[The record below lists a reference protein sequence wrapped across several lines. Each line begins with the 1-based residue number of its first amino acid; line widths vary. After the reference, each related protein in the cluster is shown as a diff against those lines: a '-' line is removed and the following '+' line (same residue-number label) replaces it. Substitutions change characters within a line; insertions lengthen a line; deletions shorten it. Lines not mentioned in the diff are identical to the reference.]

1 MNTRTKATLA
11 DSAFLFTDADEFGAH
26 LRRLTVQ
33 LEARILDDEER
44 AVWAAA
50 AGCFPRATTA
60 AEMGDTAVSVLCRG
74 GDPIIFRGEPSVSV
88 SDVDSPVDEMIMLA
102 DVQAMS
108 GACSE
113 GLMTFLFRNKIIHF
127 RSALLPENL
136 RLVAWEQQA
145 IELNATPTDELEF
158 KLIRI
163 YSALREQEV
172 RISLHA
178 LRNAVAIGEECTH
191 FEAFWAEFD
200 AKGETGD
207 STPLERLAAHE
218 AVPENMRRALLEGR
232 PVIKDA
238 LKLIGESIFS
248 GICFAAQNDFADTG
262 TGVPSVANYEAYDRL
277 IKIESPYIAEYGTLY
292 CPCDGAGMVLVRL
305 RFDDDNEVVGEV
317 RL

>member
-26 LRRLTVQ
+26 LRRLCMH

-44 AVWAAA
+44 AVWASA

-60 AEMGDTAVSVLCRG
+60 VEMGDAAVSVLCRG
-74 GDPIIFRGEPSVSV
+74 GDPIIFRGSPSVSV
-88 SDVDSPVDEMIMLA
+88 SDVDSPADEMIMLA

-113 GLMTFLFRNKIIHF
+113 GLMTFLFRSKIIHF

-136 RLVAWEQQA
+136 RLDAGEQQA
-145 IELNATPTDELEF
+145 IELNATTDELEF

-163 YSALREQEV
+163 YSALCEQEV

-178 LRNAVAIGEECTH
+178 LRNAVAIGEECTYLD
-191 FEAFWAEFD
+191 AFWAEFD

-232 PVIKDA
+232 PVIQDA
-238 LKLIGESIFS
+238 LTAVAKQYFPEITIGSRD
-248 GICFAAQNDFADTG
+248 DFAETG
-262 TGVPSVANYEAYDRL
+262 PGVPSVANYEAYDRL

-292 CPCDGAGMVLVRL
+292 CPYDGAGSVLVRL
-305 RFDDDNEVVGEV
+305 RFDDESEVVGEV